1 MKTTKPIS
9 TISYNSEAF
18 LISKLKELQKAK
30 KIQFWAFIQHIA
42 EEDEKKA
49 HKHLYI
55 EPAKSIQTE
64 DLREYM
70 QEIDETNIS
79 KPLGCISFNSS
90 KFDDWFLYV
99 LHDEKYLA
107 SKGQSRK
114 YHYKAIDIISSD
126 EDDLEYHI
134 NEIDLSKY
142 TPYQPIVEAQK
153 EGITFDTFVSRGRV
167 PIQYIRQYREAWY
180 ILLHESTYRNGRE
193 NHEEKTEQETEY
205 ELNEVHE
212 EIQKK
217 HKYGT
222 QEREQR
228 KYERALNKIKSES
241 ISGAE
246 QERAG
251 KTLKTPAYAD
261 LVTFDMQ
268 EVKEDDLDY

>member
-9 TISYNSEAF
+9 TISYNSEVF
-18 LISKLKELQKAK
+18 LVSKLKELQKAK

-64 DLREYM
+64 DLREYL

-126 EDDLEYHI
+126 DDDLEYHI
-134 NEIDLSKY
+134 NEIDMSKY

-167 PIQYIRQYREAWY
+167 PIQYIRQYREAWF

-193 NHEEKTEQETEY
+193 NHEEKTEQEKEIEMSET
-205 ELNEVHE
+205 HE
-212 EIQKK
+212 EIQRK
-217 HKYGT
+217 HDLDR
-222 QEREQR
+222 REYKQR
-228 KYERALNKIKSES
+228 KLDKALEKLHSES
-241 ISGAE
+241 LSGAK
-246 QERAG
+246 QESAG
-251 KTLKTPAYAD
+251 ECPVKPAYTN

-268 EVKEDDLDY
+268 EVDEDDLDF